1 MVTVKAKVIQIAGVT
16 FNGLTNS
23 NHWVPMDG
31 PKEFGGSD
39 AGIRPKE
46 LLLLALAGCTG
57 SDVASILGKMREPL
71 TRFEVH
77 IEADMA
83 EEHPKVYTDIRV
95 IFKLWGDEIK
105 TANVEK
111 AINLSTEKYCA
122 VSAMLKPSVN
132 ISESYQINPE
142 E

>member
-57 SDVASILGKMREPL
+57 SDVASMLGKMREPL

-122 VSAMLKPSVN
+122 VSAMLKPAVN

>member
-95 IFKLWGDEIK
+95 IFKLWGDGIK

-122 VSAMLKPSVN
+122 VSAMLKPAVN

-142 E
+142 K

>member
-83 EEHPKVYTDIRV
+83 EEHPKVYTNIRV

-122 VSAMLKPSVN
+122 VSAMLKPAVN

>member
-95 IFKLWGDEIK
+95 IFKLWGDGIK
-105 TANVEK
+105 TANIEK

-122 VSAMLKPSVN
+122 VSAMLKPAVN

>member
-57 SDVASILGKMREPL
+57 SDVASMLGKMREPL

>member
-122 VSAMLKPSVN
+122 VSAMLKPAVN